1 MKQFHKGD
9 GEPATLEQK
18 KRNLPYQYKPE
29 CKKEAKGGRKK
40 AAQT

>member
-9 GEPATLEQK
+9 GEPAILEQK
-18 KRNLPYQYKPE
+18 KRNLPYQPE